1 MSVIVLHQS
10 PITPIA
16 SIAPIILITPII
28 PTALSKK
35 VRARQWGALNGKCR
49 PTPSDTL
56 SPRSRKK
63 GWFFFLPPPDR
74 EV

>member
-35 VRARQWGALNGKCR
+35 VRARRWRALTGKCR
-49 PTPSDTL
+49 LMP
-56 SPRSRKK
+56 
-63 GWFFFLPPPDR
+63 
-74 EV
+74 

>member
-35 VRARQWGALNGKCR
+35 VRARRWRPLTGKCR
-49 PTPSDTL
+49 LMP
-56 SPRSRKK
+56 
-63 GWFFFLPPPDR
+63 
-74 EV
+74 